1 MKTRIF
7 PPSSLKSIISNVES
21 GMYDSQLPTLLEQIK
36 SFTESK
42 NKPENVTPNKSTSQ
56 IYSPSKTAT
65 SAGDTTTN
73 ELERQPGIKCSDNVD
88 SGNVSAESSP
98 QGAENLL
105 GLVREIQDFYR
116 IPDSTWYCAPG
127 PINSCKAFG
136 SVTSRSRPSTAVGSV
151 NSSRL
156 QGKAASP
163 RREPGVHSIR
173 SAKKSKDFKSGK
185 HDSGHTTAASRAAEA
200 TKRRYMSRASNSK
213 FSPNSKK
220 SNLNGICSKKPKK
233 LSNDFSRKNQR
244 QNSVSST
251 RTSKG
256 NCVSQSELPFIVV
269 PVL

>member
-88 SGNVSAESSP
+88 SGIVSTESSP
-98 QGAENLL
+98 QSAENLL

-156 QGKAASP
+156 LDKASSP
-163 RREPGVHSIR
+163 RREPGVPSRH
-173 SAKKSKDFKSGK
+173 SAKKAMDFKSGK

-200 TKRRYMSRASNSK
+200 TKQRYLSRANKSK
-213 FSPNSKK
+213 FAHNFEK
-220 SNLNGICSKKPKK
+220 SNQNNKCRKQANEHKN
-233 LSNDFSRKNQR
+233 LSDDASHKNQYR
-244 QNSVSST
+244 NSTAST
-251 RTSKG
+251 SASKANRVYG
-256 NCVSQSELPFIVV
+256 G
-269 PVL
+269 